1 MRVWELLLLASNI
14 GWLAVMLISQ
24 KDRRRIPAFAISGI
38 AVVLLALHLTLE
50 GYRIQLLPLYLTTI
64 AALTVAVYRR
74 VRVER
79 RRKLPRF
86 AAGSAYTAI
95 MLMLLA
101 AAVMLYVFPVFRLP
115 EPSGRFQVGTQAFHW
130 TDDSRAEPFAPTPN
144 GKRELMVQ
152 VWYPAQA
159 VSGERVPFIPDPR
172 ILRPMA
178 ANYGLP
184 GFTFEY
190 LRDVSSHSRNEAP
203 VAKEQ
208 PAYPLILANPGFGSS
223 RFLHTSQA
231 EELASHGY
239 IVAVIDHTYNTFA
252 TEFPDGR
259 VTTDKTSV
267 LFSPDQDYNEET
279 AARDQLG
286 EALTEDAAFVL
297 DRFQQIQ
304 SGQIPSLLQ
313 GRIDLAHI
321 GTFGHS
327 IGGATAYDTAYDER
341 IDAGIDLD
349 GGLYRVHER
358 GALRKPFLFLNSE
371 SEARRLQRI
380 MEDRSYTD
388 TELAET
394 GSTREREEQVAA
406 DKKAELERMRKAVD
420 YGGQALYIDGTEH
433 LNFTDVQLVSPVF
446 KLLGAAGPISP
457 KRADAVIDA
466 YMLDFFDTYLKGQKG
481 ELLQGTNSRYPEVRF
496 LFEKEAY
503 SGSSG
508 S

>member
-1 MRVWELLLLASNI
+1 MRVFELLLLASNI
-14 GWLAVMLISQ
+14 GWLVVMLIS
-24 KDRRRIPAFAISGI
+24 KKGRRSIPALSVGGI
-38 AVVLLALHLTLE
+38 AALLLVLHLTLE
-50 GYRIQLLPLYLTTI
+50 GYRIQLLPLYATTI
-64 AALTVAVYRR
+64 GASAVSLYLR
-74 VRVER
+74 VRSES
-79 RRKLPRF
+79 RRKFPRF
-86 AAGSAYTAI
+86 AAGSAYTA
-95 MLMLLA
+95 MTLMLLA
-101 AAVMLYVFPVFRLP
+101 TAVMLYVFPVFRLP

-130 TDDSRAEPFAPTPN
+130 IDEDREESFARTPKS
-144 GKRELMVQ
+144 KRELMVQ

-159 VSGERVPFIPDPR
+159 DSRKHAPFIPTTR

-190 LRDVSSHSRNEAP
+190 LRYVTSHSRTQAP
-203 VAKEQ
+203 AAAEQ

-231 EELASHGY
+231 EELASRGY

-259 VTTDKTSV
+259 ITTDATSA
-267 LFSPDQDYNEET
+267 LFSPDQSYAESS
-279 AARDQLG
+279 AARDRLG
-286 EALTEDAAFVL
+286 RVLTEDAEFVL
-297 DRFQQIQ
+297 DRFEQIQ

-313 GRIDLAHI
+313 GKIDLAHI
-321 GTFGHS
+321 GIFGHS

-358 GALRKPFLFLNSE
+358 GALQKPFLFLNSA

-380 MEDRSYTD
+380 LEDRPYTD
-388 TELAET
+388 TELTEM
-394 GSTREREEQVAA
+394 GSTREWEEQVAA
-406 DKKAELERMRKAVD
+406 GKKAELERMREAVD
-420 YGGQALYIDGTEH
+420 HGGQALYIDGTEH
-433 LNFTDVQLVSPVF
+433 LNFTDAQFVSPVF
-446 KLLGAAGPISP
+446 KLLGATGSISP

-481 ELLQGTNSRYPEVRF
+481 ELLRGTDSRFPEVRF
-496 LFEKEAY
+496 LFEAPDSRETTD
-503 SGSSG
+503 
-508 S
+508 

>member
-1 MRVWELLLLASNI
+1 MRVLEILLLAANI
-14 GWLAVMLISQ
+14 GWLVVMLIS
-24 KDRRRIPAFAISGI
+24 KKGRRGIPALAVSGI
-38 AVVLLALHLTLE
+38 AVLLLILHMAVE
-50 GYRIQLLPLYLTTI
+50 GYRIQLLFIYITTFGAL
-64 AALTVAVYRR
+64 AASIYPC
-74 VRVER
+74 VRAER
-79 RRKLPRF
+79 CKKLPRF
-86 AAGSAYTAI
+86 LKSLAYTA
-95 MLMLLA
+95 MTLMLLA
-101 AAVMLYVFPVFRLP
+101 TAAMLYVFPVFRLP

-130 TDDSRAEPFAPTPN
+130 IDEGREEPFSPTPS
-144 GKRELMVQ
+144 GKRELMIQ
-152 VWYPAQA
+152 VWYPAQEA
-159 VSGERVPFIPDPR
+159 SGSYSPFIPTPR

-184 GFTFEY
+184 GVTFEY
-190 LRDVSSHSRNEAP
+190 LRYVSSRSRPQAP
-203 VAKEQ
+203 VAAEQ

-231 EELASHGY
+231 EELASRGY

-259 VTTDKTSV
+259 VTTDETSA
-267 LFSPDQDYNEET
+267 LFSPDQSYAEET
-279 AARDQLG
+279 AARDRLG
-286 EALTEDAAFVL
+286 EVLTEDAKFVL
-297 DRFQQIQ
+297 DRFQQVQ
-304 SGQIPSLLQ
+304 SGQIQSLLQ
-313 GRIDLAHI
+313 GKIDLAHI
-321 GTFGHS
+321 GIFGHS

-341 IDAGIDLD
+341 IDVGIDLD

-358 GALRKPFLFLNSE
+358 GVLRKPFLFFNSE

-380 MEDRSYTD
+380 MEDRPYTD
-388 TELAET
+388 TELAEM
-394 GSTREREEQVAA
+394 GSTREREKQVAE
-406 DKKAELERMRKAVD
+406 DKKAELERMREAVD
-420 YGGQALYIDGTEH
+420 YGGQALYVDGTEH
-433 LNFTDVQLVSPVF
+433 LNFTDVQFVSPVF

-481 ELLQGTNSRYPEVRF
+481 ELLQGTNSEFPEVRF